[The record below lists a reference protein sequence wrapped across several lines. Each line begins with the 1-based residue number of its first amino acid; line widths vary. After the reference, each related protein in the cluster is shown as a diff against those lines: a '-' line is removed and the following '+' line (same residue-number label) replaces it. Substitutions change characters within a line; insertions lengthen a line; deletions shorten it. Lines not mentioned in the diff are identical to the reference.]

1 MEKPPYFIE
10 NFDHILFTT
19 DVSFVIMPYLDEKL
33 KGNSKNF
40 HLEKNFK
47 NFWVK
52 IFFQNF
58 LKFFFRYKS
67 TRKDIFCKNFFQKI
81 LKIFFW
87 NKIIFLS
94 NEIFHYFLL
103 IFWQGKAWLQNLHL
117 LWIGYGQNFQ
127 WNMVLSPW
135 KKPIL
140 YSCLWLNTL

>member
-1 MEKPPYFIE
+1 MNKVLAFFMEKSPYFIE

-58 LKFFFRYKS
+58 LKNFFFAINQPEK
-67 TRKDIFCKNFFQKI
+67 TFFAKNFF
-81 LKIFFW
+81 
-87 NKIIFLS
+87 
-94 NEIFHYFLL
+94 
-103 IFWQGKAWLQNLHL
+103 
-117 LWIGYGQNFQ
+117 
-127 WNMVLSPW
+127 
-135 KKPIL
+135 KKF
-140 YSCLWLNTL
+140 